1 MLSLVIVLLVF
12 FCINKLLIFY
22 IAFELSILPIFLIIL
37 GWGYQSERLSAR
49 LRIIFYTL
57 RASIPLL
64 TLLIFSQQ
72 FFSIVCIENFFA
84 LNRENVSVFS
94 RPLIVFFLL
103 AFAVKL
109 PIFGV
114 HLWLPKAHVEAPVL
128 GSMIL
133 AAILLKL
140 GSYGL

>member
-1 MLSLVIVLLVF
+1 
-12 FCINKLLIFY
+12 
-22 IAFELSILPIFLIIL
+22 
-37 GWGYQSERLSAR
+37 LSAR

-64 TLLIFSQQ
+64 TLLVFSQQ
-72 FFSIVCIENFFA
+72 FFSIVYIENFFA
-84 LNRENVSVFS
+84 LNRENTRFFS
-94 RPLIVFFLL
+94 APLIAFFLL

-128 GSMIL
+128 GSMVL

-140 GSYGL
+140 GSYGLWLFFQITFSLSLINI